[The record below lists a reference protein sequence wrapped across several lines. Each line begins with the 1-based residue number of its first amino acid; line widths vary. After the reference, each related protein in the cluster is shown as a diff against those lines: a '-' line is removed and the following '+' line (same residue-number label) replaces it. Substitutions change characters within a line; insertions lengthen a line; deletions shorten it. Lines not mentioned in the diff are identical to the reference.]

1 MGLVRHLASSPRDH
15 RLLAVARDLGQPRQR
30 TLTHEG
36 EPSWAH
42 HQTSSAYIDVG
53 LGTVRFELIGPPTDQ
68 SLRQWLQDDY
78 DRIIPPAPW

>member
-1 MGLVRHLASSPRDH
+1 MPP
-15 RLLAVARDLGQPRQR
+15 GQLPRQ
-30 TLTHEG
+30 L
-36 EPSWAH
+36 
-42 HQTSSAYIDVG
+42 AYIDVG

>member
-1 MGLVRHLASSPRDH
+1 VFGPFEQRGH
-15 RLLAVARDLGQPRQR
+15 AVVQVEMPPGQLPRQ
-30 TLTHEG
+30 L
-36 EPSWAH
+36 
-42 HQTSSAYIDVG
+42 AYIDVG